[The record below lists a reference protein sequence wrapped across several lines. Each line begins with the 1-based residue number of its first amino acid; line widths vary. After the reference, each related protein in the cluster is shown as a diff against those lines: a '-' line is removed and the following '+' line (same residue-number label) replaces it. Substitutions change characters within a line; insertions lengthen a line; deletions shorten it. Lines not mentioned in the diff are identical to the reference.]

1 MADAALQSL
10 QGGPM
15 NRRAV
20 LHTMGGRGSEH
31 YAMLRTLTD
40 DLKLINKGHDTFS
53 LTLEGRK
60 AVQMGFRA
68 YMEERE
74 RKAKEPI
81 PVHLVDNRPL
91 WKLNKRELI
100 QSSISAIIGA
110 VIGKAVELLCSFL

>member
-1 MADAALQSL
+1 MSKYGTNANV
-10 QGGPM
+10 M
-15 NRRAV
+15 RTKMV
-20 LHTMGGRGSEH
+20 SE
-31 YAMLRTLTD
+31 LG
-40 DLKLINKGHDTFS
+40 LIFREHDNYLITEKG
-53 LTLEGRK
+53 EK
-60 AVQMGFRA
+60 AYEMGFRA